1 MSCLRGCPWGAA
13 PVIAEE
19 RGRTMSASQEL
30 RIILN
35 RTALEGAYA
44 VLSTWGIAPFAV
56 EDSALVDEA
65 KRRGWGD
72 YFPEQKASAQ
82 AAILCYFSDNRLD
95 QAEQEALRRELK
107 NLRDYGFD
115 PGPVIIVEGQV
126 REEDWAQAW
135 KQYYRPV
142 RIGQGLCQPA
152 WEPLDREPGPG
163 QVVVYLDPGMA
174 FGTGTHPSTA
184 MGIVFL
190 QHVCLEGRTVCDFGS
205 GSGILDS
212 FGAILGAQVD
222 AVYSDLLAFRAAREI
237 RVLNKL
243 EFPIDQG
250 SLEYLQGQP
259 LVREPGPGQVGV
271 YLDPGMAFGTG
282 THPSTAMCIEYL
294 QHLSHEGRTVCDI
307 GTGSGILALIAA

>member
-1 MSCLRGCPWGAA
+1 MSDW
-13 PVIAEE
+13 
-19 RGRTMSASQEL
+19 QEL

-44 VLSTWGIAPFAV
+44 VLSTWGIEHFAV

-72 YFPEQKASAQ
+72 YFPEQKASEQ

-95 QAEQEALRRELK
+95 QAEQEALRRELQ

-115 PGPVIIVEGQV
+115 PGPVLIVEGQV

-142 RIGQGLCQPA
+142 RIGQVLIQPA
-152 WEPLDREPGPG
+152 WEPLEREPGPG

-184 MGIVFL
+184 MCIEFL
-190 QHVCLEGRTVCDFGS
+190 QHLSLEGRTVW
-205 GSGILDS
+205 
-212 FGAILGAQVD
+212 
-222 AVYSDLLAFRAAREI
+222 
-237 RVLNKL
+237 
-243 EFPIDQG
+243 
-250 SLEYLQGQP
+250 
-259 LVREPGPGQVGV
+259 
-271 YLDPGMAFGTG
+271 
-282 THPSTAMCIEYL
+282 
-294 QHLSHEGRTVCDI
+294 DI
-307 GTGSGILALIAA
+307 GTGSGILAIIAAKLGAQVEAVDIDPVAVRAARENRDLNKLEFPIEQGTLEDLQGQPQVILANIVAHVIAPMLPQVQKILAPRGFFIASGVVADWDGEILAQANRAGLRLLRRKQQGEWTAYLFQRGD